1 MQVAGTGSG
10 VWLQA
15 AVLPDKRHRM
25 LLVNRSLQVSH
36 QLKDILKL
44 ENTYTSPCL
53 AQSSGLLHAGCMDAC
68 RLQNDQQLSQHA
80 LASFQAFL
88 QEVCMGAPLCSS
100 PDRLDDQA
108 LQHSTQSAMRP
119 CTGQFRS

>member
-10 VWLQA
+10 IWLQA

-44 ENTYTSPCL
+44 ESTY
-53 AQSSGLLHAGCMDAC
+53 SGSQKYVPTLQAMSATPSLL
-68 RLQNDQQLSQHA
+68 QL
-80 LASFQAFL
+80 
-88 QEVCMGAPLCSS
+88 G
-100 PDRLDDQA
+100 
-108 LQHSTQSAMRP
+108 
-119 CTGQFRS
+119 